1 MKDHFINLF
10 KYDRYANGL
19 ILDLLQKV
27 PADDQIIR
35 TMAHLLGAQKVWW
48 ARCSGNL
55 DQEPA
60 IWPDWQMDSFAQKLE
75 QNHANWLDYI
85 NSLDT
90 DDFDKAITYRT
101 STGNQFENKLRDIM
115 THVINHG
122 THHRAQIGQYIKQQG
137 ENLPL
142 TDYILYL
149 RTIV

>member
-1 MKDHFINLF
+1 MKDHFVNLF
-10 KYDRYANGL
+10 RYDKYANSL

-27 PADDQIIR
+27 SAEGQVTK

-60 IWPDWQMDSFAQKLE
+60 IWPDWQMDTFATILE
-75 QNHANWLDYI
+75 QNNSNWLAYV
-85 NSLDT
+85 NSLGSG
-90 DDFDKAITYRT
+90 DFDKAIVYKN
-101 STGNQFENKLRDIM
+101 SKGDSFANKLSDILA
-115 THVINHG
+115 HVINHG

-142 TDYILYL
+142 TDYIVFL
-149 RTIV
+149 RTA